1 MIFQL
6 FQRLRQG
13 RVIFKVL
20 HCRTRSINV
29 LMFSMF
35 NVLGGCRECAM
46 FKSSLHCRTW
56 SRNFSSLTG
65 PKESA
70 TWRHWEYIDIHI
82 GWWFLDV
89 LWYSVFSET
98 LINQSGQAGADDVKK
113 HKWFKGVDWEDVY
126 YRFRHQHHPYIL
138 LSQNTWSPQFHLII
152 PQKIEAATG
161 AKVEIR
167 GRHVQLRRLP
177 WGRPEQGCRCQWKGA
192 EDLWWL
198 LITSSLGTVCGQTF
212 FLWKHEDL
220 PKWADITGACI
231 NVISIW
237 PTSSQQ
243 IYFSSYSKCIFTSYA
258 NIFLNVLQ
266 IYFCK
271 IFLSIICAAPQL
283 KNLKYEQYKTW
294 INDTSL
300 V

>member
-1 MIFQL
+1 MSWEDAESV
-6 FQRLRQG
+6 RCS
-13 RVIFKVL
+13 KVL
-20 HCRTRSINV
+20 CIAGPDQETSRHWPNQKNRQPEGIENILTFISDGDFLMCFDIQCFWNLWSINWGR
-29 LMFSMF
+29 LEQMM
-35 NVLGGCRECAM
+35 L
-46 FKSSLHCRTW
+46 KSTNGS
-56 SRNFSSLTG
+56 
-65 PKESA
+65 KES
-70 TWRHWEYIDIHI
+70 T
-82 GWWFLDV
+82 GKTSTTG
-89 LWYSVFSET
+89 SVIST
-98 LINQSGQAGADDVKK
+98 TP
-113 HKWFKGVDWEDVY
+113 
-126 YRFRHQHHPYIL
+126 HPYIL
-138 LSQNTWSPQFHLII
+138 LSQNTGSPQFHLII
-152 PQKIEAATG
+152 LQKIEAATG

-177 WGRPEQGCRCQWKGA
+177 WGRPEQSCRGQWKGA

-283 KNLKYEQYKTW
+283 KNLKYEQYKIW

>member
-1 MIFQL
+1 
-6 FQRLRQG
+6 
-13 RVIFKVL
+13 
-20 HCRTRSINV
+20 
-29 LMFSMF
+29 MFSVCQNCYKWIGLGWSRWCKKAQMVQRSWLGRRLLQ
-35 NVLGGCRECAM
+35 VL
-46 FKSSLHCRTW
+46 SSLMPHH
-56 SRNFSSLTG
+56 L
-65 PKESA
+65 
-70 TWRHWEYIDIHI
+70 
-82 GWWFLDV
+82 
-89 LWYSVFSET
+89 
-98 LINQSGQAGADDVKK
+98 
-113 HKWFKGVDWEDVY
+113 VD
-126 YRFRHQHHPYIL
+126 
-138 LSQNTWSPQFHLII
+138 NKHLITA
-152 PQKIEAATG
+152 QKIETAAG

-167 GRHVQLRRLP
+167 GRHVQLWRLP
-177 WGRPEQGCRCQWKGA
+177 WGRPEQSCRGQWKGA

-283 KNLKYEQYKTW
+283 KNLKYEQYKIW